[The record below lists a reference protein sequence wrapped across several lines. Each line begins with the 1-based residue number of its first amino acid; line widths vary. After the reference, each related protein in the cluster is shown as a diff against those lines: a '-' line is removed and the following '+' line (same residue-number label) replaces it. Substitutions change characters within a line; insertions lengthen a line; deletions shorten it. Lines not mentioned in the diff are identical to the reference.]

1 MERFLVAV
9 EIHLKP
15 AALDPQGQAV
25 AAALRS
31 LGHDGV
37 RDVRVGKHL
46 LLQLEA
52 EDASAAEAEAEKM
65 CASLL
70 ANPVMETHRIAV
82 TAVRPA
88 RRRSRAPG
96 PQAEPAR

>member
-1 MERFLVAV
+1 MARFLVAV
-9 EIHLKP
+9 EVHLKP

-37 RDVRVGKHL
+37 QDVRVGKQVL
-46 LLQLEA
+46 VQLEA
-52 EDASAAEAEAEKM
+52 VDASAAEAEAERM

-70 ANPVMETHRIAV
+70 ANPVMETYRVTV
-82 TAVRPA
+82 TAVRPSG
-88 RRRSRAPG
+88 RRSRA
-96 PQAEPAR
+96 ARSRPDLAR

>member
-1 MERFLVAV
+1 MGRFLAAV
-9 EIHLKP
+9 EVHLKP

-25 AAALRS
+25 GAALHS
-31 LGHDGV
+31 LGHAGV

-46 LLQLEA
+46 LIQLEA
-52 EDASAAEAEAEKM
+52 ADAAAAEAEVERM

-70 ANPVMETHRIAV
+70 ANPVMETYRVAV

-88 RRRSRAPG
+88 GGRSRAAKPR
-96 PQAEPAR
+96 ADRAR